1 MQEAPPLKRE
11 VWEVSPCSIFS
22 SIQRGYGEGKMNAQV
37 SREEL
42 LQRRVRNLE
51 RILEISRELS
61 STLNLHKLLIKIVNV
76 ARELTNTEA
85 SSLLL
90 VDKATGQLY
99 FEAATGVRESA
110 LLSIPVPL
118 EGSIAGWIV
127 KEGKALI
134 IDDVTK
140 DPRFYQYVD
149 TVTRFQTRSI
159 LGVPLKTK
167 DEVIGVLEVLNKKDN
182 QPFTEEDVR
191 VLETLAAQAAVA
203 IENARLFQQS
213 DLIADLVHELRTPLT
228 SIIGYT
234 QLLLKQKLDPTITRQ
249 FLETINR
256 ESSRLNS
263 LINDFL
269 DLVRLESGK
278 VRLNKKPVFL
288 RRLIDEAVAAVRP
301 QAEARKIKLKV
312 QVPVTLPSIMADE
325 DRLMQVLLN
334 LLSNAIKYNKDG
346 GLVEVKAER
355 KDREISVSV
364 RDTGIGIPPE
374 VLPHIFEKFY
384 RGPSEEVATGSGLG
398 LSIVKQIVEAH
409 GGKISVESTPG
420 EGSTF
425 TFTLPLGRWEG

>member
-1 MQEAPPLKRE
+1 MKEQLSK
-11 VWEVSPCSIFS
+11 
-22 SIQRGYGEGKMNAQV
+22 
-37 SREEL
+37 EEM
-42 LQRRVRNLE
+42 LQRRIRNLE
-51 RILEISRELS
+51 RILELSRELS
-61 STLNLHKLLIKIVNV
+61 STLNLHNLLIKIVRI
-76 ARELTNTEA
+76 AKELTDTEA
-85 SSLLL
+85 SSILL

-99 FEAATGVRESA
+99 FEAATGVRESS

-127 KEGKALI
+127 KEGKPLI

-149 TVTRFQTRSI
+149 TVTSFQTRSI
-159 LGVPLKTK
+159 LGVPLKVK

-182 QPFTEEDVR
+182 QPFTDEDVK
-191 VLETLAAQAAVA
+191 VLDTLAAQAAVA

-234 QLLLKQKLDPTITRQ
+234 QLLLKQELDPSLTRQ

-269 DLVRLESGK
+269 DLVRLESGR
-278 VRLNKKPVFL
+278 VRLNKKPVQL
-288 RRLIDEAVAAVRP
+288 RRLIDEAVAALRP
-301 QAEARKIKLKV
+301 QAEARKIRMKV
-312 QVPVTLPSIMADE
+312 QVPVMLPLVMADE
-325 DRLMQVLLN
+325 DRLMQVLIN

-346 GLVEVKAER
+346 GLVEVKAEQR
-355 KDREISVSV
+355 DGEISVSV

-374 VLPHIFEKFY
+374 VLPRIFEKFY
-384 RGPSEEVATGSGLG
+384 RGPSEEIAAGTGLG
-398 LSIVKQIVEAH
+398 LAIVKQIVEAH
-409 GGKISVESTPG
+409 GGKITVESTPG
-420 EGSTF
+420 QGSTF
-425 TFTLPLGRWEG
+425 TFTLPLSYGSADS

>member
-1 MQEAPPLKRE
+1 MDTQLSK
-11 VWEVSPCSIFS
+11 
-22 SIQRGYGEGKMNAQV
+22 
-37 SREEL
+37 EEL
-42 LQRRVRNLE
+42 LQRRIQQLE

-61 STLNLHKLLIKIVNV
+61 STLNLHKLLIKIVYV
-76 ARELTNTEA
+76 ARELTDTEA

-99 FEAATGVRESA
+99 FEAATGVREST

-127 KEGKALI
+127 KEGKTLI
-134 IDDVTK
+134 IDDVNK
-140 DPRFYQYVD
+140 DPRFYQHVD

-182 QPFTEEDVR
+182 QPFTEEDVK

-213 DLIADLVHELRTPLT
+213 DLITDLVHELRTPLT

-234 QLLLKQKLDPTITRQ
+234 QLLLKQKLDPTLTRQ

-269 DLVRLESGK
+269 DLVRLELGK

-288 RRLIDEAVAAVRP
+288 RRLIDEAIAAMRP

-312 QVPVTLPSIMADE
+312 QVPMTLPFIMADE

-355 KDREISVSV
+355 KDNEISVSV

-425 TFTLPLGRWEG
+425 TFTLPLGQWEG